1 MSRPE
6 IVIVGG
12 KRTAMAEYC
21 GTPGFGLFKDLSATD
36 LGGHAIRAALEDAGV
51 KADAVDHVVMG
62 NAMQTSVDA
71 HYGGRHAALKA
82 GIPMATPA
90 LTVNRICGSGIQSVI
105 NAAHM
110 LIVGDARMTVAG
122 GMENMSQAPFCIY
135 GNEMRVGIRFGVQ
148 PKMTDYLFQGLHDTY
163 CNSFMAQTAEKGAA
177 QHGVTR
183 ADADAYAHRS
193 HQLGAKAVAAGR
205 FEREIVPVKVKQGRT
220 EIAVTKDDH
229 IKPETTLEGLAKL
242 RPAFGENG
250 LVTAG
255 NASGI
260 VDGAAALV
268 VTTRGEADAAGLR
281 VRARITGWH
290 VAGLDP
296 SIMALGPI
304 PATEGLLAKTGLSV
318 KDVDLFEINEA
329 FAPQAVAC
337 AKALGIDM
345 DRLNVNGGAVALGH
359 PLGASGTRLLLTLV
373 HELELRGLKRGI
385 ATACIGGG
393 QGIAMMVER

>member
-1 MSRPE
+1 
-6 IVIVGG
+6 
-12 KRTAMAEYC
+12 
-21 GTPGFGLFKDLSATD
+21 
-36 LGGHAIRAALEDAGV
+36 
-51 KADAVDHVVMG
+51 
-62 NAMQTSVDA
+62 
-71 HYGGRHAALKA
+71 
-82 GIPMATPA
+82 
-90 LTVNRICGSGIQSVI
+90 
-105 NAAHM
+105 
-110 LIVGDARMTVAG
+110 
-122 GMENMSQAPFCIY
+122 
-135 GNEMRVGIRFGVQ
+135 
-148 PKMTDYLFQGLHDTY
+148 
-163 CNSFMAQTAEKGAA
+163 
-177 QHGVTR
+177 
-183 ADADAYAHRS
+183 
-193 HQLGAKAVAAGR
+193 
-205 FEREIVPVKVKQGRT
+205 
-220 EIAVTKDDH
+220 
-229 IKPETTLEGLAKL
+229 LAKL

-268 VTTRGEADAAGLR
+268 VTTRAKADATGLK

-290 VAGLDP
+290 VSGLDP

-304 PATEGLLAKTGLSV
+304 PATEGLLAKAGLSV
-318 KDVDLFEINEA
+318 KDVDLFEIDEA

-345 DRLNVNGGAVALGH
+345 ERLNVNGGAVALGH